1 MKDMH
6 LTDDVLAA
14 LCLEGPGSEN
24 GQHLAAC
31 PACERRLAS
40 MVMMLDEVSATADA
54 AADAAFPPDRRARQ
68 QARILQRL
76 DHHPTFGRVLAFP
89 HAHAPAASLRPHRP
103 TRLRRWVAGA
113 AAAGLFIGM
122 LAGRLTHQLPVLEPQ
137 APSHAQPLRQSNVP
151 LRAATTP
158 LSDDEFLREVEQAM
172 ERSGPVA
179 LGRLEFLTPVAWDYL
194 TP

>member
-6 LTDDVLAA
+6 LTDDVLVA
-14 LCLEGPGSEN
+14 LCLEGPASEN
-24 GQHLAAC
+24 DHHLAAC

-40 MVMMLDEVSATADA
+40 LATMLDEVSTSA
-54 AADAAFPPDRRARQ
+54 AAEADAAFPPERRARQ
-68 QARILQRL
+68 QTRILQRL
-76 DHHPTFGRVLAFP
+76 NHHASFGRVLAFP
-89 HAHAPAASLRPHRP
+89 HAHAPTPSLRPHRP

-122 LAGRLTHQLPVLEPQ
+122 LAGRLTHQVPALQPQ
-137 APSHAQPLRQSNVP
+137 APSHAQPLRQANVP

-158 LSDDEFLREVEQAM
+158 LSDDEFLREVQRAM

-179 LGRLEFLTPVAWDYL
+179 LGRLDALTPVAWEM
-194 TP
+194 P